1 MNWKRRGKEYDRK
14 KDRRGKEW
22 TMNWRGKMENKRR
35 MEKSEERKKGN
46 GKEERREERMR
57 KGRAKKKERKRKE
70 EEAASLSLEEKKKG
84 KDRRKGSIC
93 GLGLLFEKNGIA
105 KVSLGD
111 VRGIP
116 KLLETWTYSLG
127 GRAPIARTLFGALS
141 WHKVSTPY

>member
-1 MNWKRRGKEYDRK
+1 
-14 KDRRGKEW
+14 
-22 TMNWRGKMENKRR
+22 MENKRR

-70 EEAASLSLEEKKKG
+70 EEAASLNLEEKNKG

-93 GLGLLFEKNGIA
+93 GLGLLFEKYGIA
-105 KVSLGD
+105 KVRFGD
-111 VRGIP
+111 GRGIP
-116 KLLETWTYSLG
+116 KLLETSTYSLG

-141 WHKVSTPY
+141 